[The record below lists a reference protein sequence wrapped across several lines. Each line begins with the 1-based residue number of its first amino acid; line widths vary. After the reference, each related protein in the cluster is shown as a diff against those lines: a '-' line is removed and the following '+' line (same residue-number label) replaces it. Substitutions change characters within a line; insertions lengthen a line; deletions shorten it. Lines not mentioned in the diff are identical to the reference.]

1 MPTAHNEA
9 KLGDI
14 AKYVIMPGDPLRAEF
29 IANTYLD
36 DVVQF
41 NNVRG
46 MKGFTG
52 TYNGKR
58 VSVMGSGMGM
68 PSMGIYSYEL
78 FNDYGVERIVRVGS
92 CGSAFPE
99 YDVYTVILSE
109 ESYSDSSYIEMMS
122 GTPQKFVMPSKEL
135 NDEIKAAAKKLNIDI
150 KTGRTSSGDVF
161 YKESV
166 EKMLETIKEH
176 HIIGNEMEATALFH
190 NAKVLGKKAACILT
204 VSDNFATQ
212 KETTSIERQNAFTQM
227 MEIALEI
234 A

>member
-1 MPTAHNEA
+1 MSTPHNEA

-29 IANTYLD
+29 IANTYLK

-52 TYNGKR
+52 TYNGKP

-78 FNDYGVERIVRVGS
+78 FNVYDVEKIVRVGS
-92 CGSAFPE
+92 CGSATPE
-99 YDVYTVILSE
+99 LGLYTVILSE
-109 ESYSDSSYIEMMS
+109 KSYSDSSYIEMMS
-122 GTPQKFVMPSKEL
+122 GKIEKFAYPSTEL
-135 NDEIKAAAKKLNIDI
+135 NEKIKVVAKDLGIDI
-150 KTGRTSSGDVF
+150 VVGTTSSGDVF
-161 YKESV
+161 YKESWDRQ
-166 EKMLETIKEH
+166 LETIKEH
-176 HIIGNEMEATALFH
+176 NIIGAEMEATALFH

-204 VSDNFATQ
+204 VSDNMAT
-212 KETTSIERQNAFTQM
+212 KEETTAEERQNAFTQM
-227 MEIALEI
+227 MEIALGL